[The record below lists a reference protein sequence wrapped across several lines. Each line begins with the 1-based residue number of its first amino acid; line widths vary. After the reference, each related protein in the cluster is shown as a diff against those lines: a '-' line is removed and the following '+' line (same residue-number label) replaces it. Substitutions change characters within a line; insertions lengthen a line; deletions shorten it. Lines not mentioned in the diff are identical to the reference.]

1 LRPVNLIPGEQ
12 RLQATGAR
20 SGSAYVIVGVLAAL
34 LGMAA
39 FYVLTSNKVNERKAD
54 AAEAKAQADQLEARA
69 NALGAFSNFSA
80 IKETRVTSVR
90 TVADSRFDW
99 ERMMRELSRVIPEG
113 SWLLEVDAST
123 TGAEGDTS
131 TASQTGTASGPP
143 AARISGCAPRQSEVA
158 KMMVRLRELHNVS
171 DVSLSES
178 TRGASSTAST
188 GEGCDRYKFGVTVTF
203 GAAAPKEAPRGTN
216 RVPASLGGGS

>member
-20 SGSAYVIVGVLAAL
+20 SGSAYVIVGVLAVL
-34 LGMAA
+34 LGMVA
-39 FYVLTSNKVNERKAD
+39 FYVLTSNKVNQRKAD

-69 NALGAFSNFSA
+69 KSLGAFQTFSA
-80 IKETRVTSVR
+80 IKETRLASVR

-113 SWLLEVDAST
+113 SWLLSVDAST
-123 TGAEGDTS
+123 TGAPGDTS
-131 TASQTGTASGPP
+131 TTSQSGTASGPP
-143 AARISGCAPRQSEVA
+143 AAQLVGCAPRQSEVA
-158 KMMVRLRELHNVS
+158 KMMVRLRELHKVN
-171 DVSLSES
+171 DVKLTQSA
-178 TRGASSTAST
+178 RGSGDSS
-188 GEGCDRYKFGVTVTF
+188 GVEGCDRYQFDVTVTF
-203 GAAAPKEAPRGTN
+203 GAPQPKEAPRGAN